1 METNMSPNTWSER
14 QSRHPLSIAIGT
26 AWLLAFTAT
35 GLQAQDE
42 PLAALPLQ
50 PLSIIGTP
58 EDAAQITG
66 GATVITDE
74 ELERLN
80 YTDIQRILRLV
91 PGVAIQ
97 VEDGF
102 GLRPNISIRGTAT
115 DRSARITLM
124 EDGVLIAPAPY
135 AAPAA
140 YYFPNA
146 GRIHQVEVLKGPA
159 AITQG
164 PYTVGGALNLLST
177 PIPDRDGGMLEI
189 EGGPDATFRGHFHYG
204 GGNENWS
211 YVVETL
217 QWYSDGFQDIDRSS
231 RDAGFD
237 IQDYMAKLRYNTDR
251 NADGPYQ
258 QVELKLQYA
267 EQDSNFSYLG
277 LTDVDFR
284 ADPLRRYGLSE
295 LDNIQTEHWQVQLN
309 YQIEFN
315 DDWALQLTGY
325 NNDFR
330 RNWFKTEGIDVDGS
344 ANAEEFDR
352 TSWFNVIDALNNG
365 EGIGELSAADLQ
377 AILDGSQDTAA
388 GAIQLRANNREYYSR
403 GVQTQLAGNFATGS
417 VAHELTVGLRFHSD
431 QEDRLQRNS
440 TYTQI
445 NGSLVLDDLGRLGNA
460 GNRIQN
466 ADAFSAFIY
475 DRISIGRLTL
485 TPGLRLESIDQ
496 DRIRFETRPDRT
508 DNLASRADDNIRDTR
523 QNNTDSLLA
532 GIGALYQF
540 SDSLSGVL
548 GVHEGFS
555 APSNAPGVRPESS
568 INYEYGLRFNNGW
581 LQAEAIGFFTDYD
594 NLVGVCTNSSGAD
607 CNPGDAFNGEAASVL
622 GLEFL
627 LQTDI
632 SPWIGYGMPLRFNYT
647 FIDAEFDTDIADTEF
662 FGDVSK
668 GDPLPFI
675 PEHQFNAQ
683 LGFEATR
690 WATYINATFVDNVC
704 TRSPCSEFLVTDS
717 TFTVDLS
724 AQYDLSN
731 DLQLYTRVENLFDEN
746 ALLGRQPYGARPNKD
761 RTFALGVRLAL

>member
-1 METNMSPNTWSER
+1 MSSSNHSNNHLHKTVGIAVCTAGL
-14 QSRHPLSIAIGT
+14 LSMPFSSA
-26 AWLLAFTAT
+26 L
-35 GLQAQDE
+35 AQDE
-42 PLAALPLQ
+42 ALAALSMQ
-50 PLSIIGTP
+50 PLSIIGSP
-58 EDAAQITG
+58 EDAAQVTG
-66 GATVITDE
+66 GATVITE
-74 ELERLN
+74 AELERLN

-97 VEDGF
+97 LEDGF

-115 DRSARITLM
+115 NRSARITLM

-146 GRIHQVEVLKGPA
+146 GRINQVEVLKGPA

-204 GGNENWS
+204 GGNDNWS

-217 QWYSDGFQDIDRSS
+217 QWYTDGFQDIDRSS

-284 ADPLRRYGLSE
+284 ADPLRRYGISE

-315 DDWALQLTGY
+315 EDWALQVTGY

-330 RNWFKTEGIDVDGS
+330 RNWFKTEGIDPDGS
-344 ANAEEFDR
+344 VNAEEFDR
-352 TSWFNVIDALNNG
+352 TTWFNVINALNNG
-365 EGIGELSAADLQ
+365 VGIGDLSASDLQ
-377 AILDGSQDTAA
+377 GILDGTQDTAA
-388 GAIQLRANNREYYSR
+388 GAIQLRGNNREYYSR
-403 GVQTQLAGNFATGS
+403 GVQTQLAGSFATGS
-417 VAHELTVGLRFHSD
+417 VEHELTVGMRFHTD

-466 ADAFSAFIY
+466 ADAFSAFIH

-496 DRIRFETRPDRT
+496 DRTRFETRPSRT
-508 DNLASRADDNIRDTR
+508 DNLSSRADDNIRDTR
-523 QNNTDSLLA
+523 ENNTDSLIA

-540 SDSLSGVL
+540 TDSLSGVL

-555 APSNAPGVRPESS
+555 APSNSPGVRPETS
-568 INYEYGLRFNNGW
+568 INYEYGFRFNNGW
-581 LQAEAIGFFTDYD
+581 LQAEAIGFFTDYE
-594 NLVGVCTNSSGAD
+594 NLVGVCTNSSGAT
-607 CNPGDAFNGEAASVL
+607 CTPGDAFNGDAASVL

-627 LQTDI
+627 LQADI
-632 SPWIGYGMPLRFNYT
+632 SPWIGYGMPLRFNYS
-647 FIDAEFDTDIADTEF
+647 FIDAEFDTDIADTDF

-675 PEHQFNAQ
+675 PEHQLNAQ

-690 WATYINATFVDNVC
+690 WATYINATFVDNVLHRVQQAHRLA
-704 TRSPCSEFLVTDS
+704 TI
-717 TFTVDLS
+717 
-724 AQYDLSN
+724 N
-731 DLQLYTRVENLFDEN
+731 DLAQVVDVAAQRVRCRQQLAPELVFD
-746 ALLGRQPYGARPNKD
+746 R
-761 RTFALGVRLAL
+761 FAGDQMR